1 VRVAIAHDQLAHLAG
16 GERVVLAMAKA
27 FPGAPIYT
35 SLYEPDAEFPE
46 FRELDVRVSPLNR
59 FSILRRNHRWALP
72 FTASAFDRM
81 RIDADVVLCSSAG
94 WAHGVTT
101 HRPET
106 RKIVYCHTPARWLY
120 QSQRYLG
127 EGKVM
132 WRAGL
137 RLLHGRLLSWDKHA
151 AASAHLYLANSK
163 AVRDRIRDCYGIEAE
178 LLPPPLNLD
187 TSGRRQPVAGIEPGY
202 LLCVSR
208 LLPYKNVGQIIDAVR
223 SLDGVKLVVLGTG
236 PEEEQL
242 REIAPASVRFLSN
255 VSDENLRW
263 LYENSVALVSAS
275 YEDFGLAVVEAA
287 SFGKPA
293 AALRWGGFLDSV
305 IEDRTG
311 VFFDEPTSTAIAA
324 ALQQLLSRDWEPG
337 EIAQHAVSSFGE
349 PAFIERLQHIV
360 SKEFARAPRPS

>member
-46 FRELDVRVSPLNR
+46 FRDLDVRVSPLNR

-101 HRPET
+101 RGDAK
-106 RKIVYCHTPARWLY
+106 KIVYCHTPARWLY
-120 QSQRYLG
+120 QSERYLG
-127 EGKVM
+127 EGKLM

-137 RLLHGRLLSWDKHA
+137 RLLRRRLLSWDKRA

-187 TSGRRQPVAGIEPGY
+187 TSGRREPVAGIEPGY

-208 LLPYKNVGQIIDAVR
+208 LLPYKNVGQIIDAVG
-223 SLDGVKLVVLGTG
+223 SLDDNVELVVLGTG
-236 PEEEQL
+236 PEEGRL
-242 REIAPASVRFLSN
+242 RALAEPRRVRFLSN

-263 LYENSVALVSAS
+263 LYANSVALVSAS

-305 IEDRTG
+305 VEDRTG
-311 VFFDEPTSTAIAA
+311 VFFDEPASTAIAV
-324 ALQQLLSRDWEPG
+324 ALRRILSRRWE
-337 EIAQHAVSSFGE
+337 ENDIANHAISNFGE
-349 PAFIERLQHIV
+349 ESFIERLRSIV
-360 SKEFARAPRPS
+360 GRVYR